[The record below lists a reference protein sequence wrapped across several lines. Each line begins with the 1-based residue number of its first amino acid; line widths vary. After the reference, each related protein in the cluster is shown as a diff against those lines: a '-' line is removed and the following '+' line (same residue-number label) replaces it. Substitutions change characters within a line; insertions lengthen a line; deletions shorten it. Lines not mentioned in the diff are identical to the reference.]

1 MPLVWAASNASA
13 ISMARPSRTSVS
25 TGFPVM
31 RCIRVMPSRNSN
43 DDKGVAIPLA
53 YVMNGA
59 EVGMIERGRGA
70 RFAAKA
76 FQRLTVPGQVIRK
89 KLEGDKAA
97 EVRVL
102 GFVDHAIP
110 PPPNFS
116 RMR

>member
-1 MPLVWAASNASA
+1 MGGIQRISNLNGQAQQD
-13 ISMARPSRTSVS
+13 IGLDGFSRDAMLQGHAVQELH
-25 TGFPVM
+25 
-31 RCIRVMPSRNSN
+31 

-110 PPPNFS
+110 PPNFS